1 MSRRRGRA
9 ICAGIRAGVSIVPPS
24 PRPREKWRR
33 TVRKR
38 LGRWLTVGI
47 LVVGILVGT
56 VVLAL
61 SETTYKDPCAADR
74 DLFAFSLTSDGTS
87 YSSISEAVSIVAS
100 ENGYG
105 ELSTSERETIEKA
118 SEAAASAAPTAA
130 TIAVEPDLPDSDVAA
145 DLVVTLDRTE
155 DGKYIPSGGSY
166 CAKVVGG

>member
-87 YSSISEAVSIVAS
+87 LLQHQRS
-100 ENGYG
+100 
-105 ELSTSERETIEKA
+105 R
-118 SEAAASAAPTAA
+118 
-130 TIAVEPDLPDSDVAA
+130 
-145 DLVVTLDRTE
+145 LDRRQRERVRGAVHIRTRDHRE
-155 DGKYIPSGGSY
+155 GLRGGGLSCPDRSHY
-166 CAKVVGG
+166 CRRT